1 MANAVYR
8 SSSSTRKSRDYERPR
23 GNARLASVE
32 SEARAMPLE
41 RPEETQGQKN
51 VSDKTSPP
59 ELLTDTPDF
68 TTESRTFLPSDKDNS
83 PTEHAAR
90 TRNSSGEEAR
100 DKTCVRPRSRNIRQ
114 GEHKKEAPSQ
124 EGGRDWPLRLTPSLV
139 LMFVVF
145 ELVTL
150 SFFFLF
156 GLIIGKGT
164 VPPSPQAELERILP
178 AEENRTEQ
186 AQEILPQEEL
196 RFMANLKADDSA
208 AERQQ
213 NGTTSAPAQQ
223 EPAKR
228 SETSILA
235 DDSNLYDFVI
245 RVAAFKNEDQA
256 DALRARL
263 EGAGMRTRLQREKAQ
278 KGTWSFVQVLFRGTE
293 VKMTQLRDTLPSFGL
308 RDSIIVSK
316 TPVQPR

>member
-8 SSSSTRKSRDYERPR
+8 SSSSTRKNRDYERPR

-124 EGGRDWPLRLTPSLV
+124 EGGREWPLRLTPSLV

-213 NGTTSAPAQQ
+213 NGTTSARPAG
-223 EPAKR
+223 
-228 SETSILA
+228 TC
-235 DDSNLYDFVI
+235 
-245 RVAAFKNEDQA
+245 
-256 DALRARL
+256 
-263 EGAGMRTRLQREKAQ
+263 Q
-278 KGTWSFVQVLFRGTE
+278 KE
-293 VKMTQLRDTLPSFGL
+293 
-308 RDSIIVSK
+308 
-316 TPVQPR
+316 

>member
-1 MANAVYR
+1 
-8 SSSSTRKSRDYERPR
+8 
-23 GNARLASVE
+23 
-32 SEARAMPLE
+32 
-41 RPEETQGQKN
+41 
-51 VSDKTSPP
+51 
-59 ELLTDTPDF
+59 
-68 TTESRTFLPSDKDNS
+68 
-83 PTEHAAR
+83 
-90 TRNSSGEEAR
+90 
-100 DKTCVRPRSRNIRQ
+100 
-114 GEHKKEAPSQ
+114 
-124 EGGRDWPLRLTPSLV
+124 
-139 LMFVVF
+139 
-145 ELVTL
+145 
-150 SFFFLF
+150 
-156 GLIIGKGT
+156 
-164 VPPSPQAELERILP
+164 
-178 AEENRTEQ
+178 
-186 AQEILPQEEL
+186 
-196 RFMANLKADDSA
+196 MANLKADDSA

>member
-1 MANAVYR
+1 
-8 SSSSTRKSRDYERPR
+8 
-23 GNARLASVE
+23 
-32 SEARAMPLE
+32 MPLE

-124 EGGRDWPLRLTPSLV
+124 EGGREWPLRLTPSLV

-213 NGTTSAPAQQ
+213 NGTTSAPSRNLPKGVRHPFLPTTAISMILSSESRHSRMRIRLMPC
-223 EPAKR
+223 EPAWKEPGCAPGFNGKR
-228 SETSILA
+228 P
-235 DDSNLYDFVI
+235 
-245 RVAAFKNEDQA
+245 R
-256 DALRARL
+256 
-263 EGAGMRTRLQREKAQ
+263 REH
-278 KGTWSFVQVLFRGTE
+278 GVLFRCYFA
-293 VKMTQLRDTLPSFGL
+293 VRRLK
-308 RDSIIVSK
+308 
-316 TPVQPR
+316 